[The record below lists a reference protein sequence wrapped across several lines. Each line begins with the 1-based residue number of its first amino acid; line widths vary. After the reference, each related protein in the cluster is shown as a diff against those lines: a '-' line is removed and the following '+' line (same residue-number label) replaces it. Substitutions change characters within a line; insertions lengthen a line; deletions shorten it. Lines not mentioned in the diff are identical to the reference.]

1 MEFEQQERIV
11 INKLKNV
18 YECKAGHITD
28 LVLAETRD
36 HAAIKF
42 KELQSTIY
50 GAPITVKVDVK
61 FLYTA

>member
-1 MEFEQQERIV
+1 MEFEQDHVV
-11 INKLKNV
+11 INKLRNV

-42 KELQSTIY
+42 RQLQSTIL
-50 GAPITVKVDVK
+50 GSPITVDIDVK
-61 FLYTA
+61 FLYKA